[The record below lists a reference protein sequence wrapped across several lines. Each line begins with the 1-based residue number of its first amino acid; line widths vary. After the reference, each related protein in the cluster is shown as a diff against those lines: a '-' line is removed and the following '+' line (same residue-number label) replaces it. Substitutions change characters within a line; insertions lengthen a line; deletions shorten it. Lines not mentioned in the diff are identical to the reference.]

1 MIEDVMMQIK
11 HEKLIPS
18 KIQSLIS
25 ELFRLQLCRNDDKN
39 LAQSAVIKNLKFQ
52 TGQNQGSQ
60 SHREMGQ

>member
-1 MIEDVMMQIK
+1 MMQIK

-52 TGQNQGSQ
+52 TGQNQGS
-60 SHREMGQ
+60 HREMGQ